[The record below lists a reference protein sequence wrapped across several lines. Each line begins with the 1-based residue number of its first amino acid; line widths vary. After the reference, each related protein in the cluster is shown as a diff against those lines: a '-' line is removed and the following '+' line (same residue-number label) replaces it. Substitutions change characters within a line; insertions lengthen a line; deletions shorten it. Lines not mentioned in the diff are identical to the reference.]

1 MFASSYTQY
10 GSPDVLELIEL
21 PTPTP
26 KSNDILVQ
34 IVATTVSAGDWRARS
49 LTMPKGL
56 GLVGRLVFG
65 ITGPRKQIL
74 GTEFSGVVVA
84 KGADVTNFEI
94 GDAVIGFPGASFGA
108 HAEFITMPANGKVVR
123 KPDNLSFEDAAA
135 IPFGA
140 TTAYDFLVN
149 KTKLQ
154 KGQTVLINGASGAVG
169 SACVQIAK
177 HIGAHVTAVCSGRNV
192 ALVKEI
198 GADKVINYR
207 EQSVISPTDTYDVVV
222 DTVGTLSWA
231 QAQHGIKVGG
241 KMVLIAGKTSD
252 MIFGGIKAKLAGKT
266 MIGGVASEAPDI
278 LAAVVQLAAQGNYR
292 PVIDRVFA
300 FDDMQAAHAHVDTGR
315 KRGNVLIT
323 VAQPSNIE
331 IVA

>member
-1 MFASSYTQY
+1 MFASSYSRY

-123 KPDNLSFEDAAA
+123 KPDNLSFENATA

-140 TTAYDFLVN
+140 TTAFDFLVN
-149 KTKLQ
+149 KTKLR